1 MFKTKYISRLIL
13 IIFLLLSIGIIFSS
27 CSTTKSSDQS
37 AANAKLSK
45 LRATKLYKEK
55 KITIGDNYFSPKS
68 LTIEPNTIVIFT
80 NEGFSLHDVKDD
92 KVKTNILNSEVL
104 KSKNIYVALFT
115 KEGEYGYHC
124 HFHGGPK
131 FGQYGTI
138 IVKAKK

>member
-37 AANAKLSK
+37 AAKAKLSK

-80 NEGFSLHDVKDD
+80 NEG
-92 KVKTNILNSEVL
+92 
-104 KSKNIYVALFT
+104 
-115 KEGEYGYHC
+115 EYGYHC